1 MSILV
6 DDFEFKNALLR
17 RFSLVAAGVPVNLTG
32 CTARMKLKYKPT
44 TSSRAALELTTAN
57 GKIVLGGTP
66 FNIVVDAPD
75 TSTLQVGPYDYDFE
89 LLDSLGKVR
98 NLWTGTATKL
108 HSTLAP

>member
-66 FNIVVDAPD
+66 FNIVWEADVSALPD
-75 TSTLQVGPYDYDFE
+75 GPYDYDFE
-89 LLDSLGKVR
+89 LVDSLGKVR